1 VPAVLCAL
9 PAAVDGVA
17 VSALVGGGLEEPRAG
32 PSAAPA
38 AREEAR
44 HEVLPARRLH
54 RPRAHQHLQP
64 RKQTTSGVAIG
75 TGGLPEMEK

>member
-1 VPAVLCAL
+1 MPAVLCAL

-17 VSALVGGGLEEPRAG
+17 VSALVGWGLEEPTAG

-44 HEVLPARRLH
+44 HEVLPTCRLH
-54 RPRAHQHLQP
+54 RP
-64 RKQTTSGVAIG
+64 
-75 TGGLPEMEK
+75 